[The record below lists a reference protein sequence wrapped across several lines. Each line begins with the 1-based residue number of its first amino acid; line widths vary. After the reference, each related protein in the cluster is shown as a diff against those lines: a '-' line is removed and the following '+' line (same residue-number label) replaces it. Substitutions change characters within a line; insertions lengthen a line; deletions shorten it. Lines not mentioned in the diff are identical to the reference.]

1 MKKIIIGLLFLVFV
15 CESSQAA
22 RKKLTYEEE
31 MYTLGTV
38 CGQGLAC
45 KSKKYHQ
52 FELLARAVVVG
63 KATSDEQQKEGL
75 QRYVAGKVDAFVNME
90 AHNFSDCDMVLPS
103 FENQTIFQSVL
114 YSDGRLKFPDGTL
127 ITPRRSYDASKL
139 YVKDREAFIKAD
151 AMYKKYLAESK
162 KNMQNAPKIELHDP
176 NYARYS
182 NE

>member
-1 MKKIIIGLLFLVFV
+1 MKKFIIGLLCFAFL
-15 CESSQAA
+15 CESVQAE
-22 RKKLTYEEE
+22 RKNLSYEEE
-31 MYTLGTV
+31 MYVLGTV

-63 KATSDEQQKEGL
+63 KATGDEQQKEGL
-75 QRYVAGKVDAFVNME
+75 QRYNAGKVDAFANME
-90 AHNFSDCDMVLPS
+90 AHNFSDCDVILSS
-103 FENQTIFQSVL
+103 FENQSIFKSVL

-127 ITPRRSYDASKL
+127 ITPRRPYDASKL

-151 AMYKKYLAESK
+151 AMYKKYLAEAK
-162 KNMQNAPKIELHDP
+162 KNMQNAPKIKLHDP

>member
-1 MKKIIIGLLFLVFV
+1 MKKVIAILFFLGIF
-15 CESSQAA
+15 CESVQAD
-22 RKKLTYEEE
+22 RKNLTYEEE
-31 MYTLGTV
+31 MYVLGTV

-52 FELLARAVVVG
+52 FELLARAIVVG
-63 KATSDEQQKEGL
+63 KATSDAQQKEGL
-75 QRYVAGKVDAFVNME
+75 QRYVAGKVDAFANME

-103 FENQTIFQSVL
+103 FENQTIFKSVL

-151 AMYKKYLAESK
+151 AMYKKYLAEAK

-176 NYARYS
+176 NYARYA

>member
-1 MKKIIIGLLFLVFV
+1 MKKIIIALLFLGIF
-15 CESSQAA
+15 CESAQAD
-22 RKKLTYEEE
+22 RKKLTYPEE
-31 MYTLGTV
+31 MYVLGTV
-38 CGQGLAC
+38 SGQGLAC

-75 QRYVAGKVDAFVNME
+75 QRYNAGKVDAFANME
-90 AHNFSDCDMVLPS
+90 AQNFSDCAMVLSS
-103 FENQTIFQSVL
+103 FENQAIFKSVL

-127 ITPRRSYDASKL
+127 ITPRRPYDASKL

-151 AMYKKYLAESK
+151 AMYKKYLAEAK